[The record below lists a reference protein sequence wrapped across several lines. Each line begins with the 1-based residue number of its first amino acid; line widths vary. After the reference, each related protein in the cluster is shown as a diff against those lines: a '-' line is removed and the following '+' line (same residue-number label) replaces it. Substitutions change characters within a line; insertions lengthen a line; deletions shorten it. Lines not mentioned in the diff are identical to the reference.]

1 VTGQRGLPQ
10 DHGHDVAHR
19 DTDRPR
25 LCRRFGWRWL
35 RRAEYVALPGKFI
48 RRYLLYDRGRWFL
61 AKFKVG
67 DGGVDFGLLLLL
79 PVSDNLGLTRVVF
92 LLCALPLRTFFFRR
106 DNRGQT
112 TVYLIQ
118 QTIPPFLAPPLDVA
132 FPTFR
137 ARHAAPMPLIPAP
150 RTPHFQAHNFRS
162 SHAGF
167 HRPGPAPVRI
177 ETVHDTPLRGSPHP
191 YPVQGTTNAASA
203 ANQARLV
210 RCSDNSTSDIP
221 PGARPCPPARDSIRC
236 TADTPA
242 DSFLPG

>member
-1 VTGQRGLPQ
+1 MSPCP
-10 DHGHDVAHR
+10 ASSS
-19 DTDRPR
+19 
-25 LCRRFGWRWL
+25 
-35 RRAEYVALPGKFI
+35 
-48 RRYLLYDRGRWFL
+48 
-61 AKFKVG
+61 
-67 DGGVDFGLLLLL
+67 GV
-79 PVSDNLGLTRVVF
+79 
-92 LLCALPLRTFFFRR
+92 TFFTIGAGGSWPSSKLATVASTSAFFSFSLSAITWVLRASSSCFALSR
-106 DNRGQT
+106 FARSFSGADNRGQT

-191 YPVQGTTNAASA
+191 QRQQGTDHGLSHSANNSPVSGFTARRGLPDFPGTARRPNAVDTCAANAAFPSA
-203 ANQARLV
+203 
-210 RCSDNSTSDIP
+210 
-221 PGARPCPPARDSIRC
+221 
-236 TADTPA
+236 
-242 DSFLPG
+242 

>member
-1 VTGQRGLPQ
+1 MSPCP
-10 DHGHDVAHR
+10 ASSS
-19 DTDRPR
+19 
-25 LCRRFGWRWL
+25 
-35 RRAEYVALPGKFI
+35 
-48 RRYLLYDRGRWFL
+48 
-61 AKFKVG
+61 
-67 DGGVDFGLLLLL
+67 GV
-79 PVSDNLGLTRVVF
+79 
-92 LLCALPLRTFFFRR
+92 TFFTIGAGGSWPSSKLATVASTSAFFSFSLSAITWVLRASSSCFALSR
-106 DNRGQT
+106 FARSFSGADNRGQT

-118 QTIPPFLAPPLDVA
+118 QTIPPFLASPLDVA